1 MKPISR
7 FINSVLIKN
16 ENFLMKTNTE
26 IENKLNSQSFIN
38 SFISVLNIDS
48 KETADFI
55 KKFFINI
62 KIYDTQ
68 NLKSNK
74 YFNSE
79 LLENFEI
86 EESFDSEFDGNVGS
100 IVFYRNTFLSYRIY
114 DALSNCIIEEL
125 SKQFTEL
132 QYSLE
137 QAKTI
142 IVELLASKEENY
154 GQIINECKKFNII

>member
-1 MKPISR
+1 MS
-7 FINSVLIKN
+7 FHSNTTSTNSGHIRK
-16 ENFLMKTNTE
+16 FY
-26 IENKLNSQSFIN
+26 
-38 SFISVLNIDS
+38 ISVLNIDS

-100 IVFYRNTFLSYRIY
+100 IVFYRNTFLSYRNY
-114 DALSNCIIEEL
+114 DALSNCIIEDL